1 MECFPRQ
8 MINDQVQKLLNMPDK
23 LSLLYGNVF
32 PFHCKLSSL
41 IYCFIILKQ
50 EVEDKL
56 GSHFRVSD
64 FQNLWREF
72 QYDIYGLN
80 SHILRLAICLP
91 NIILIK

>member
-1 MECFPRQ
+1 MEMCSLS
-8 MINDQVQKLLNMPDK
+8 IVNYDK
-23 LSLLYGNVF
+23 IS
-32 PFHCKLSSL
+32 LSSL

-80 SHILRLAICLP
+80 SHILRLVICLP
-91 NIILIK
+91 NIILIA